1 MPAEFPSQK
10 EQYDI
15 QETGRI
21 LLGAPL
27 ETIERVERS

>member
-1 MPAEFPSQK
+1 LRKMPAKFPSRK

-21 LLGAPL
+21 FCLGHLWIP
-27 ETIERVERS
+27 